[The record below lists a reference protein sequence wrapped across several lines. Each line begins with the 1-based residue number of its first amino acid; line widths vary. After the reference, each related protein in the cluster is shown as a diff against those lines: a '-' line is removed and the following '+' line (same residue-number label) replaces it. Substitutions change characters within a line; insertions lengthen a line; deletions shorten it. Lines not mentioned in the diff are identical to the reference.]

1 MSNFLSAPASRAVG
15 LVAMTVAGLSMAA
28 LTMSAN
34 TPAVEGAGTIA
45 PAARCASIK
54 KSVVDAGFAD
64 KVTVNCDDPKYGRL
78 FGDTYPDHPVMDGI
92 TGTNDQVP
100 IPAPGYNSPITLS
113 PSRNSKPISIDAALG
128 VAVNGVP
135 IYDYTSQGDDDL
147 YHYDPKAD
155 TLLTG
160 ELDICGGHSGR
171 GDDYH
176 YHVAP
181 NCMMDMMK
189 NKKDPAA
196 IIGWAFDGYP
206 IYGNRN
212 PDGSTIAKGKLD
224 VCNGQADGLYGWR
237 YHTSA
242 TPPYIIQCLD
252 GNFDMSLAAH
262 VPPLTK
268 EGGGGGKIT
277 GRKPGGGVKDLKLV
291 TAKDGTRL
299 MTYVWQG
306 KTYSFK
312 YKPAAQANCWDF
324 AEQSFTTNG
333 EMVNTVY
340 CRTGSFQGGPP
351 GGGMGGGGMGGD
363 GMGAGGDGMGAGGGG
378 MGGGDGMGPP

>member
-1 MSNFLSAPASRAVG
+1 MSKLISSVLSG
-15 LVAMTVAGLSMAA
+15 LVGPAAIAVAGLSVAA
-28 LTMSAN
+28 LSLPASAQK
-34 TPAVEGAGTIA
+34 VEGAGTIA
-45 PAARCASIK
+45 PAARCAAIK
-54 KSVVDAGFAD
+54 KSIDDAGFGN
-64 KVTVNCDDPKYGRL
+64 KVTVSCDDPKYARI
-78 FGDTYPDHPVMDGI
+78 FGDTYPDHPLMNGI

-100 IPAPGYNSPITLS
+100 IPAPGYSSPITLS
-113 PSRNSKPISIDAALG
+113 PSKNAKPVSIDAGLG

-147 YHYDPKAD
+147 YKYDPKAD

-181 NCMMDMMK
+181 KCMMEAMK
-189 NKKDPAA
+189 NKSNPGA

-206 IYGNRN
+206 IYGNAN
-212 PDGSTIAKGKLD
+212 PDGSAIPKGKLD
-224 VCNGQADGLYGWR
+224 VCNGQPDPVFGMR
-237 YHTSA
+237 YHTSV

-252 GNFDMSLAAH
+252 GNFDMSMAAH
-262 VPPLTK
+262 VPPMTNIA
-268 EGGGGGKIT
+268 GGGKIT
-277 GRKPGGGVKDLKLV
+277 GRKPTGGVKDLKLV
-291 TAKDGTRL
+291 ESSDGSRT

-324 AEQSFTTNG
+324 TEDSFTTG
-333 EMVNTVY
+333 GKAVNSIY
-340 CRTGSFQGGPP
+340 CRTGSYVGGPP
-351 GGGMGGGGMGGD
+351 GGGMGGGGMGAAD
-363 GMGAGGDGMGAGGGG
+363 GMGADGMAADGMGGG
-378 MGGGDGMGPP
+378 MGGAGPQ